1 MSKLVRSAKYKSE
14 PIICWNSST
23 STTDLSGSVA
33 KLGKN
38 NSTMG
43 VRAGFEFSSPNRL
56 ASLLCKVVE

>member
-1 MSKLVRSAKYKSE
+1 MSKRVRRANYRSE

-33 KLGKN
+33 ELGKN
-38 NSTMG
+38 DSTMG

-56 ASLLCKVVE
+56 SIPSM